1 MESDRG
7 TKVVWRITT
16 IVVVAAIGSL
26 GADFEHFTWW
36 SIAWWAIYGML
47 EELGFGKHVFWF
59 FQTIQ
64 LLVIAGVVIMGAMA
78 CTVFADAYNKVGAP
92 RFIVGNFLMHYMA
105 SLEVYAL
112 STREHIECGEHKAM
126 VQIWAALGVF
136 LIWHHLRD
144 PWAVY
149 GCSLPHSLGITGMLL
164 MTLVIQIASTFLAVP
179 REKAKSGM

>member
-1 MESDRG
+1 MAATR
-7 TKVVWRITT
+7 VLWRITT
-16 IVVVAAIGSL
+16 AVVVAAIGSL

-36 SIAWWAIYGML
+36 AIAWWAIFGML
-47 EELGFGKHVFWF
+47 EELGYGRYAFWF

-64 LLVIAGVVIMGAMA
+64 LLVISGVVIMGAMA
-78 CTVFADAYNKVGAP
+78 CTVFSDAYRRVGP
-92 RFIVGNFLMHYMA
+92 VKFILGNFVMHYLP
-105 SLEVYAL
+105 SLEAYAL
-112 STREHIECGEHKAM
+112 STREHIECGEHRAM

-164 MTLVIQIASTFLAVP
+164 VTLAIQVTSTFLAVP
-179 REKAKSGM
+179 TQRPKTKSSM